1 MCACI
6 QFYLYLKI
14 YVCTHISFCSGV
26 DVTQARQLWHMDCTV
41 DLSYLVHSCV
51 IFQFFIFSVFHF
63 FFTFHIHAC
72 TQTYLW
78 TSIHCTYVHRCNV
91 YIYSTSTVYFCI
103 AIMPHQLLQRGVN
116 CHIQGSKGRQNQ
128 SLLVC
133 N

>member
-63 FFTFHIHAC
+63 FLHFIYMPAHRH
-72 TQTYLW
+72 TYGHLYIAHMY
-78 TSIHCTYVHRCNV
+78 TDVM
-91 YIYSTSTVYFCI
+91 YIYIPEAQFISVL
-103 AIMPHQLLQRGVN
+103 P
-116 CHIQGSKGRQNQ
+116 
-128 SLLVC
+128 
-133 N
+133 